1 MDEWSSS
8 LSWIWLATSAVNTAS
23 KRGSIANANTD
34 TDSVNV

>member
-8 LSWIWLATSAVNTAS
+8 LSWLATSAVNTAS
-23 KRGSIANANTD
+23 KGGSIANANTD